1 VRFPARLPAHF
12 PARQRGVALITAIL
26 ITALVSSVALSLAW
40 DNALDMR
47 RTMTLLYRDQA
58 VQVALGAESWV
69 QSILRDDLSETDT
82 DHLGEIWA
90 SELPGL
96 PVQSDAVQGE
106 LFGSIEDLQGRFN
119 VNNLIDESGEIDELA
134 LEQFQR
140 LLRVLE
146 IDPRFAGVAADWI
159 DANLDAG
166 FPDGAEDAI
175 YTGFIPAYRTPNVA
189 LSNVSELAALEGM
202 DRETFVILRPH
213 IIALPGRTG
222 INVNTAT
229 AAVLQSLDENLTAS
243 DVEGLMSERED
254 GGFADLQN
262 TFSTIV
268 TPEVLPLIEET
279 SNYFQLKVVVQIAT
293 VRIIFFSTFQRG
305 PRGDVVPILRSL
317 GTT

>member
-1 VRFPARLPAHF
+1 MSTPS
-12 PARQRGVALITAIL
+12 RQRGVALITAIL

-58 VQVALGAESWV
+58 VHVAMGGESWV

-96 PVQSDAVQGE
+96 PVQSDVVQGE

-119 VNNLIDESGEIDELA
+119 VNNLIDQNGEVDELA
-134 LEQFQR
+134 LEQFRR
-140 LLRVLE
+140 LLLVLE
-146 IDPRFAGVAADWI
+146 LDPRIAGIAADWL
-159 DANLDAG
+159 DANQEAG

-175 YTGFIPAYRTPNVA
+175 YTGFIPAYRTPNLPITNA
-189 LSNVSELAALEGM
+189 TEFAALEGV
-202 DRETFVILRPH
+202 DKASYDILAPH
-213 IIALPGRTG
+213 IVALPGRTG

-229 AAVLQSLDENLTAS
+229 PAVLQSLDENLSAS
-243 DVEGLMSERED
+243 DVESLISERED
-254 GGFADLQN
+254 GGFADLQG
-262 TFSTIV
+262 TFSTLV
-268 TPEVLPLIEET
+268 SPEVLPQLEET
-279 SNYFQLKVVVQIAT
+279 TSYFQLRLVVQIAT
-293 VRIIFFSTFQRG
+293 VRIIYFSTLQRG
-305 PRGDVVPILRSL
+305 ARGDVVPILRSL